1 MNNYKNIINTFIT
14 VIVVLGFGLALTLS
28 GFRLDWLLHIEV
40 LGNVLLLV
48 LTLKM
53 VIYLV
58 PNMRTKYDGI
68 INSNYKEALLVYGLI
83 IICIYNILNAAAD
96 NYLDSLWYVFAA
108 SLIAVL
114 YSLIGVFL
122 FFSFSSGN
130 SNIEP
135 DKNIFNTVDRNK
147 SINYGFFISQ
157 FIYLF
162 SILGAISYKLF
173 VQGYAGGFNNF
184 VINLP
189 VLIFILI
196 VVTLSILRTGNLG
209 YIKTFKIFFF
219 NKYGDYDIRETS
231 FSIKAMKEYI
241 IHISFLLLFVV
252 FILGLNMN
260 LGDTVIL
267 IGEMSLSLIYLL
279 TLYQL
284 VIIQDVLILQNS
296 ILNDRFHEYEYCDN
310 SSRIYG
316 LISAFIGA
324 LSFLL
329 LLNLIRL

>member
-1 MNNYKNIINTFIT
+1 MDNYKNIINTFIR

-40 LGNVLLLV
+40 LGSVLSIV

-58 PNMRTKYDGI
+58 PNMRTKYDAI

-96 NYLDSLWYVFAA
+96 NYLDSLWYVFAD

-114 YSLIGVFL
+114 YSLIVVFL
-122 FFSFSSGN
+122 FFSFSSGK

-147 SINYGFFISQ
+147 SINYGFFIGQ
-157 FIYLF
+157 FIYLS
-162 SILGAISYKLF
+162 SILGNISYKLF

-196 VVTLSILRTGNLG
+196 VITLSTLRTGNLG
-209 YIKTFKIFFF
+209 YIKTFKILFF

-241 IHISFLLLFVV
+241 IHISFLLLFVI
-252 FILGLNMN
+252 FLLGIDMNME
-260 LGDTVIL
+260 DTLKL

-296 ILNDRFHEYEYCDN
+296 IINDRFHEYEYCDN

-316 LISAFIGA
+316 LVSTFIGA